1 MRIIQGK
8 FKGKRLIAPKNLP
21 VRPTTDQA
29 KEALFTIL
37 SNQFDFED
45 IHLLDLFSG
54 TGNISYECASRGCKN
69 ITAVDRSFHCIDF
82 ITKTSKSLQI
92 EGIKIIKADV
102 FNFLANEHKSYDL
115 IFADPPYDLPNLQN
129 IVHLVFQ
136 KKLLK
141 PWGWLVLEHVTL
153 LKMDHLTNFR
163 ETRTYGNSTFSIFEL
178 VKTKNE

>member
-8 FKGKRLIAPKNLP
+8 FKGKRLLAPKNLP

-37 SNQFDFED
+37 GNQFDFED

-69 ITAVDRSFHCIDF
+69 IVAVDRSFHCVDF
-82 ITKTSKSLQI
+82 ITKTVKDLQI
-92 EGIKIIKADV
+92 DGFKVIKADV
-102 FNFLANEHKSYDL
+102 LKYLANENKSYDL
-115 IFADPPYDLPNLQN
+115 IFADPPYDLPNLQE
-129 IVHLVFQ
+129 IVKIIFE
-136 KKLLK
+136 KKLIK
-141 PWGWLVLEHVTL
+141 PWGWLVMEHATL
-153 LKMDHLTNFR
+153 LKMDHLPNFK

-178 VKTKNE
+178 AKSNK